1 MVSWCWPLDPPL
13 SFEYRHAPIIS
24 HLELYTEGLENTD
37 WIMNRK
43 YLLKKFKLDF
53 DNILK
58 SRLTIFKRDEWQNC
72 TQDAQWNGAYT
83 PANKP
88 WESLSFS
95 FRDGFKGLKFI
106 KENCFSLLVFLNH
119 LTYFLLYKV
128 LEDIKFT
135 GQVSFE
141 AHICQKSFVMQYFF
155 LWFIVLWQNTKK
167 DDNFCIYPS
176 FNYPT
181 KHETSIHFLT
191 CASINLPLCF
201 FCKELIQVAGHRMGQ
216 KEMRSLSSLGSDLGL
231 TLEHGCSHSRRH
243 CKSLLL
249 FFYWSHN
256 FTLRI
261 PHILVLVCS

>member
-13 SFEYRHAPIIS
+13 SFEYRHAPIVS

-43 YLLKKFKLDF
+43 YLLKK
-53 DNILK
+53 NQI
-58 SRLTIFKRDEWQNC
+58 RLWQHIKKPSDHIQVGWMQNC
-72 TQDAQWNGAYT
+72 IQDAQWNGAYP

-135 GQVSFE
+135 WQVSFE
-141 AHICQKSFVMQYFF
+141 AHVCQKSFVMQYFF
-155 LWFIVLWQNTKK
+155 LWYIVLWQNTKK

-181 KHETSIHFLT
+181 KH
-191 CASINLPLCF
+191 
-201 FCKELIQVAGHRMGQ
+201 
-216 KEMRSLSSLGSDLGL
+216 
-231 TLEHGCSHSRRH
+231 
-243 CKSLLL
+243 
-249 FFYWSHN
+249 
-256 FTLRI
+256 
-261 PHILVLVCS
+261 